1 MSTRESD
8 TATCIAAIV
17 VIGII
22 ICFGLHC
29 HIDET
34 LVKTGLVAI
43 AGIAGFSLHSLIKRP

>member
-34 LVKTGLVAI
+34 LVKTGLVTI